1 VRDTFPMP
9 QSFSSGPWH
18 GSEGPIFT
26 VGNLRVDLTL
36 LLIGIHTLA
45 MAVAAVLTASGL
57 GDWVLQAA
65 FSAGDLRAGQIWTLV
80 TYPLLHDIRQE
91 GLWFGLEMLMFFW
104 FGREVESA
112 IGRRSYG
119 LLYGALAVI
128 PALVLAGA
136 GPLLGS
142 SVLAGS
148 GTISFAVFLAFCALH
163 PGAQFFFA
171 GLTAKW
177 VGWVLLAIYS
187 LAAFA
192 GRDWPGLLQLW
203 LSSLF
208 AVAWVRRGGMEWPT
222 ISLTKGRKKNAK
234 AKAVTGKKTVAV
246 PVLEKVDAILDKISK
261 EGIHS
266 LTAAEKKQLE
276 DARAK
281 LLQKDRQSR

>member
-1 VRDTFPMP
+1 MS
-9 QSFSSGPWH
+9 QSFSSGTWH

-26 VGNLRVDLTL
+26 VGSLRVDLTL

-45 MAVAAVLTASGL
+45 MAVGAVFAASGL
-57 GDWVLQAA
+57 GDWVNQLA
-65 FSAGDLRAGQIWTLV
+65 FSAGDLKAGQIWTLF
-80 TYPLLHDIRQE
+80 TYPFVHDIRQE

-112 IGRRSYG
+112 IGRRSFG

-128 PALVLAGA
+128 PALVLAGT
-136 GPLLGS
+136 GPLLGTT
-142 SVLAGS
+142 VLAGS
-148 GTISFAVFLAFCALH
+148 GTISFAIFLAFCALH

-177 VGWVLLAIYS
+177 VGWILLAIYS
-187 LAAFA
+187 LASFA

-208 AVAWVRRGGMEWPT
+208 AVAWVRRGSMEWPA
-222 ISLTKGRKKNAK
+222 ISLPKGRKKNPK
-234 AKAVTGKKTVAV
+234 AKSAAAKKSAAV

-276 DARAK
+276 DARAR
-281 LLQKDRQSR
+281 LLQKDRQDR